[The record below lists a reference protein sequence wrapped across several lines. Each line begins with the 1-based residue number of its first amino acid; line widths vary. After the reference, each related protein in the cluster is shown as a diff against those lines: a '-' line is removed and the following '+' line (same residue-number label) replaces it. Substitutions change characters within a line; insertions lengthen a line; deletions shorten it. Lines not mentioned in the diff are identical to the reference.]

1 MTDDEREQ
9 GVELGGLRD
18 DLESLE
24 YPASLDDVLDEH
36 GDERIDFGE
45 ESMTLEELIGPL
57 EEDTYDSVDEVEEAI
72 MSMVPDEAIGR
83 KFYSDRTPPAPG
95 EDRDSADMAEG
106 EESSE
111 ADSF

>member
-9 GVELGGLRD
+9 GVELGGLSD

-24 YPASLDDVLDEH
+24 YPASLDDVLAAH
-36 GDERIDFGE
+36 GDAEVDFGE

-57 EEDTYDSVDEVEEAI
+57 EEDTYDSVDEVEDAI
-72 MSMVPDEAIGR
+72 MTMVPDEAIGR

-95 EDRDSADMAEG
+95 EDRDSADMAEDDD
-106 EESSE
+106 STE